1 MGGPN
6 LKGSGKPN
14 MAGNIV
20 MMQNNSGIKKGSASG
35 GKYINN
41 QGQFGAANNSTHPNV
56 GNVAKSV
63 NLASINQ
70 L

>member
-1 MGGPN
+1 
-6 LKGSGKPN
+6 

-63 NLASINQ
+63 NLGSINQ